1 LEKMMSDPIF
11 LKKWIDELEEKIAEK
26 DKRIEELKKESEW
39 KAMKQLLC
47 ADYHIITTEQL
58 ASGEVVLLKQGQID
72 KAWRLAVQDETLG
85 TTGAF
90 AILRELGIVACE
102 ECGGSGERDRSMY
115 QPNGDPTDPTPD
127 ECPYCHGH
135 GWEVTTGADLMAS
148 GDWVDDNE

>member
-1 LEKMMSDPIF
+1 MSDPIF

-58 ASGEVVLLKQGQID
+58 ASGEVVLLTQGQID
-72 KAWRLAVQDETLG
+72 AAWKYVRCNHSAETWDSLMTLLAGFGVLPCDYNG
-85 TTGAF
+85 CSNGY
-90 AILRELGIVACE
+90 VPN
-102 ECGGSGERDRSMY
+102 GSGISPCSR
-115 QPNGDPTDPTPD
+115 P
-127 ECPYCHGH
+127 CPACHGH
-135 GWEVTTGADLMAS
+135 GWKVTTGADLMAS